1 MLKSNSPID
10 NILLKFQLMQSEIKE
25 MQENLNKLN
34 TTMAKFYDLI
44 DSVMGDF
51 KKFNE
56 EQDMLSGRMSDH
68 SDRIEKLE
76 EKAFGVAVV

>member
-1 MLKSNSPID
+1 
-10 NILLKFQLMQSEIKE
+10 
-25 MQENLNKLN
+25 
-34 TTMAKFYDLI
+34 MAKFYDLI